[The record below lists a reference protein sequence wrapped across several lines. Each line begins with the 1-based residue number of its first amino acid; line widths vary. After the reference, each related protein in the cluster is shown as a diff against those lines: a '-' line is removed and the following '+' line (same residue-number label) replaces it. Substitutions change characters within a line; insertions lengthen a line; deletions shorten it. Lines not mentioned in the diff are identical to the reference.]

1 MQRVLIVGCG
11 RIAGGFDEHR
21 DPTLFALTHAGA
33 YSKRDDVKVVA
44 CVDPNLELV
53 KAFAQ
58 RWNIPA
64 MYSSLAEIPPTE
76 QFDII
81 SVCVPT
87 AFHEETICQVLEF
100 SPRALFIEKPISMS
114 AANSTEL
121 MSRCKDKGISVLVN
135 YSRRW
140 DMQVNTFFD
149 ELRSGK
155 YGELRSVV
163 AIYNKGIRNNGSHI
177 IDLLLNLFGTL
188 QPIWSEVRLGSSAH
202 ETTAHETTAHETVL
216 DPDINAILRGPNQ
229 ESIHLVCTDSTD
241 FSQFELQILTSDA
254 ELRMLD
260 GGARWSV
267 RKKQASPEFSG
278 YSRLGEEEYVSG
290 GYLPVMEAA
299 IKQLTSDVH
308 ANVLSYGSAES
319 AVQVEELCEQLIR
332 QAYEKH

>member
-1 MQRVLIVGCG
+1 MLRVLIVGCG
-11 RIAGGFDEHR
+11 RIAGGFDEQR
-21 DPTLFALTHAGA
+21 DSSLFALTHAGA

-64 MYSSLAEIPPTE
+64 VYSSLAEIPSTE

-87 AFHEETICQVLEF
+87 TFHEETIIKVLEF
-100 SPRALFIEKPISMS
+100 SPRALFIEKPISVS
-114 AANSTEL
+114 AANSAEL
-121 MSRCKDKGISVLVN
+121 MSRCKDKGIPVLVN

-140 DMQVNTFFD
+140 DTQVNSFFD

-177 IDLLLNLFGTL
+177 VDLLFNLFGTL
-188 QPIWSEVRLGSSAH
+188 QPIWSEVRLASS
-202 ETTAHETTAHETVL
+202 AHETTAHETVL

-229 ESIHLVCTDSTD
+229 ESIHLVSTDADD

-278 YSRLGEEEYVSG
+278 YSRLGEEENVSG

-299 IKQLTSDVH
+299 IMQLTSDVH
-308 ANVLSYGSAES
+308 ANVLSYVSAES
-319 AVQVEELCEQLIR
+319 ALKVEELCEQLIR

>member
-21 DPTLFALTHAGA
+21 DSSLFALTHAGA

-64 MYSSLAEIPPTE
+64 VYSSLAEIPPTE

-87 AFHEETICQVLEF
+87 TFHEETIIKVLEF
-100 SPRALFIEKPISMS
+100 SPRALFIEKPISGS
-114 AANSTEL
+114 AANSAEL
-121 MSRCKDKGISVLVN
+121 ISRCKDKGIPVLVN

-140 DMQVNTFFD
+140 DTQVNTFFD

-177 IDLLLNLFGTL
+177 VDLLFNLFGTL
-188 QPIWSEVRLGSSAH
+188 QPIWSEVRLGSS
-202 ETTAHETTAHETVL
+202 AHETTAHETVL

-229 ESIHLVCTDSTD
+229 ESIHLVCTDATD

-278 YSRLGEEEYVSG
+278 YFRLGEEEYVSG

-299 IKQLTSDVH
+299 IKQLTSDAH

-319 AVQVEELCEQLIR
+319 ALQVEELCEQLIR

>member
-1 MQRVLIVGCG
+1 MLRVLIVGCG

-21 DPTLFALTHAGA
+21 GSTLFALTHAGA
-33 YSKRDDVKVVA
+33 YSKRDDVRVVA
-44 CVDPNLELV
+44 CVDTNLELA
-53 KAFAQ
+53 KAFGQ
-58 RWNIPA
+58 RWNIPTI
-64 MYSSLAEIPPTE
+64 YSSLMEIPCTE

-87 AFHEETICQVLEF
+87 TFHEETILKALEF

-114 AANSTEL
+114 AANSAEL
-121 MSRCKDKGISVLVN
+121 ISRCKDKGIPVLVN

-140 DMQVNTFFD
+140 DTQVNTFFD

-177 IDLLLNLFGTL
+177 IDLLFNLFGTL
-188 QPIWSEVRLGSSAH
+188 QPIWSEVRLGSS
-202 ETTAHETTAHETVL
+202 AHETTAHETVL

-229 ESIHLVCTDSTD
+229 ESIHLVCTDADD

-267 RKKQASPEFSG
+267 RKKQVSPEFSG

-290 GYLPVMEAA
+290 GYFPVMEAA
-299 IKQLTSDVH
+299 IEQLTSDVH

-319 AVQVEELCEQLIR
+319 ALKVEELCEQLIR
-332 QAYEKH
+332 QAYEKY